1 MAETTVKRRHHR
13 VLAIETGSPRGSVAA
28 AHDDHTVARLLGHDG
43 QHGRLVTQALAAVAE
58 EAGFP
63 ARAADLV
70 VVVRGPGSFTGLRVG
85 VALAKTLAWSTG
97 AALVGVSGYELIAR
111 RVGAGDGP
119 VWVVFEAGR
128 GYVAACRCERRA
140 VHRRCGT
147 PTTSWRPFLPATDW
161 RGRGWRASPPRLLA
175 GPTSRWTSPRGQP
188 RAKGFVWDG
197 NGRRPAGTTTPRAS
211 SPSTSVR
218 HMSTSPVG
226 HEQPAG
232 GGVPGEAAAG
242 YHGDR
247 RRRAGPRQ
255 EALHATPH
263 PEAAGRQPQ

>member
-128 GYVAACRCERRA
+128 GDVAACRCERRA
-140 VHRRCGT
+140 DGWECG
-147 PTTSWRPFLPATDW
+147 PPALWHPDDLLATI
-161 RGRGWRASPPRLLA
+161 PPGNRLA
-175 GPTSRWTSPRGQP
+175 GPGVACLT
-188 RAKGFVWDG
+188 AALA
-197 NGRRPAGTTTPRAS
+197 GRTDLEVDEPAWPTAS
-211 SPSTSVR
+211 EGLR
-218 HMSTSPVG
+218 LG
-226 HEQPAG
+226 RER
-232 GGVPGEAAAG
+232 AAAG
-242 YHGDR
+242 RHDDAARLLPEYLRPAYVDEPR
-247 RRRAGPRQ
+247 RP
-255 EALHATPH
+255 
-263 PEAAGRQPQ
+263 